1 LTYLSTSISVAALTL
16 TALIA
21 CAPKASEPAAN
32 VEVQQP
38 AENSITYPSARM
50 GDTVDTFFGVEVAD
64 PYRWM
69 EDPDSEET
77 RAWIEAENAI
87 TREWLGDVESRDAIR
102 QRLQEV
108 WNYPKS
114 SSPYL
119 MGGNYFVSA
128 NDGLQEHSV
137 LYVGDTLD
145 GEYLPL
151 IDPNTFSEDGTVS
164 LAGYYPSED
173 GQYVAYGVSDGGSD
187 WKHFRVVNVAT
198 GEVLEDRVEWVKF
211 SGASWN
217 HESTGFYYSR
227 FPEPSNLLEGV
238 NEHNQIYFHTVGTP
252 QSEDTL
258 IWEDL
263 ANPEFNYS
271 AGVTE
276 DGSTL
281 VLYGSNSTDD
291 INKLWFRPE
300 AITHH
305 RLYPEYPDLEA
316 DWQPLFVEND
326 ASYVFLAKID
336 ETVWMRTN
344 RDAPNSR
351 VVSFDLSEPEAWTE
365 VVPERPEPIVN
376 VSVVGGRVLV
386 KYLVDASSKVEVFEL
401 DGTVVGEVPLPGIG
415 SVWGFGGHIDNPETF
430 FVFGS
435 YTSAS
440 DIYRFDTSTMEV
452 TLYKESE
459 ATFDASPYVTEQV
472 FYASADGTQIPMF
485 ITHRADIELDGDNP
499 TLLYGYGGFSI
510 PLTPSFSPRIAVWL
524 DMGGVYAVANLR
536 GGGEYG
542 EEWHEAGTQLN
553 KQNVFDDFI
562 AAAEWLIS
570 ENWTN
575 PDRLGI
581 TGRSNG
587 GLLVGATLLQRPEL
601 FGAAIPGVGVMDM
614 LRYHLF
620 TIGRFWAGDYGT
632 VDDEEQF
639 HALHAYSPVH
649 NCESG
654 VEYPATLV
662 VTADHDDRVV
672 PAHSFKFAAALQAA
686 QGGDAPVMI
695 RIETRAG
702 HGRGMPTSMKIEQS
716 ADEFAFFARALGM
729 EFTFDE

>member
-1 LTYLSTSISVAALTL
+1 MHINPRLSISLYTL
-16 TALIA
+16 VLLLS
-21 CAPKASEPAAN
+21 CVPKGTEPAVS

-38 AENSITYPSARM
+38 LESSVDYPEARM
-50 GDTVDTFFGVEVAD
+50 SDQVDTYFGVDVAD

-69 EDPDSEET
+69 EDPESVET
-77 RAWIEAENAI
+77 RAWIDAENAL
-87 TREWLGDVESRDAIR
+87 THEWLGEVESRDAIR

-114 SSPYL
+114 SSPNL
-119 MGGNYFVSA
+119 EGGRYFVSA
-128 NDGLQEHSV
+128 NDGLQDHSV
-137 LYVGDTLD
+137 LHVADTLD
-145 GEYLPL
+145 GDFTPL
-151 IDPNTFSEDGTVS
+151 IDPNTFSDDGTVS
-164 LAGYYPSED
+164 LAGYYPSGD
-173 GQYVAYGVSDGGSD
+173 GQYIAYGVSDGGSD
-187 WKHFRVVNVAT
+187 WKHFRVMNIET
-198 GEVLEDRVEWVKF
+198 GEVLEDLVEWVKF
-211 SGASWN
+211 SGAEWDM
-217 HESTGFYYSR
+217 ESTGFYYSR
-227 FPEPSNLLEGV
+227 YPEPSSLLEGV
-238 NEHNQIYFHTVGTP
+238 NEHSQIYFHTVGTN
-252 QSEDTL
+252 QSDDTL
-258 IWEDL
+258 IWEQPDS
-263 ANPEFNYS
+263 PEFSYY

-291 INKLWFRPE
+291 INKLWVRPE
-300 AITHH
+300 SGSDA
-305 RLYPEYPDLEA
+305 E
-316 DWQPLFVEND
+316 WQPLFLEND
-326 ASYVFLAKID
+326 AGYEFIAKID
-336 ETVWMRTN
+336 NTVWLRTN
-344 RDAPNSR
+344 RDAPNSMI
-351 VVSFDLSEPEAWTE
+351 VSFDLSDPETWTE
-365 VVPERPEPIVN
+365 VVAERPEPIV
-376 VSVVGGRVLV
+376 STSIVGGRILV
-386 KYLVDASSKVEVFEL
+386 KYLVDASSKVEIFEL
-401 DGTVVGEVPLPGIG
+401 DGTAVGEVPLPGLG
-415 SVWGFGGHIDNPETF
+415 SVWGFSGHIDNPETF

-440 DIYRFDTSTMEV
+440 NIYRFDTSNMEV
-452 TLYKESE
+452 TLYRESQ

-485 ITHRADIELDGDNP
+485 ITHRADIELNGENP

-510 PLTPSFSPRIAVWL
+510 PLTPYFSSSVAVWL

-542 EEWHEAGTQLN
+542 EVWHEAGTQLN

-562 AAAEWLIS
+562 AAAEWLIA

-575 PDRLGI
+575 PDRLAI

-587 GLLVGATLLQRPEL
+587 GLLVGATMLQRPEL

-632 VDDEEQF
+632 SDNEEQF
-639 HALHAYSPVH
+639 HALRAYSPVH
-649 NCESG
+649 NCEAG

-686 QGGDAPVMI
+686 QGGDDPVMI

-702 HGRGMPTSMKIEQS
+702 HGGGMPTSMKIEQS
-716 ADEFAFFARALGM
+716 ADEFAFLARALNM
-729 EFTFDE
+729 DISFDE

>member
-1 LTYLSTSISVAALTL
+1 MHINPRLSISLYTL
-16 TALIA
+16 VLLLS
-21 CAPKASEPAAN
+21 CVPKGTEPAVS

-38 AENSITYPSARM
+38 LESSVDYPEARM
-50 GDTVDTFFGVEVAD
+50 SDQVDTYFGVDVAD

-69 EDPDSEET
+69 EDPESVET
-77 RAWIEAENAI
+77 RAWIDAENAL
-87 TREWLGDVESRDAIR
+87 THEWLGEVESRDAIR

-114 SSPYL
+114 SSPNL
-119 MGGNYFVSA
+119 EGGRYFVSA
-128 NDGLQEHSV
+128 NDGLQDHSV
-137 LYVGDTLD
+137 LHVADTLD
-145 GEYLPL
+145 GDFTPL
-151 IDPNTFSEDGTVS
+151 IDPNTFSDDGTVS
-164 LAGYYPSED
+164 LAGYYPSGD
-173 GQYVAYGVSDGGSD
+173 GQYIAYGVSDGGSD
-187 WKHFRVVNVAT
+187 WKHFRVMNIET
-198 GEVLEDRVEWVKF
+198 GEVLEDLVEWVKF
-211 SGASWN
+211 SGAEWDM
-217 HESTGFYYSR
+217 ESTGFYYSR
-227 FPEPSNLLEGV
+227 YPEPSSLLEGV
-238 NEHNQIYFHTVGTP
+238 NEHSQIYFHTVGTN
-252 QSEDTL
+252 QSDDTL
-258 IWEDL
+258 IWEQPDS
-263 ANPEFNYS
+263 PEFSYY

-291 INKLWFRPE
+291 INKLWVRPE
-300 AITHH
+300 SGSDA
-305 RLYPEYPDLEA
+305 E
-316 DWQPLFVEND
+316 WQPLFLEND
-326 ASYVFLAKID
+326 AGYEFIAKID
-336 ETVWMRTN
+336 NTVWLRTN
-344 RDAPNSR
+344 RDAPNSMI
-351 VVSFDLSEPEAWTE
+351 VSFDLSDPETWTE
-365 VVPERPEPIVN
+365 VVAERPEPIV
-376 VSVVGGRVLV
+376 STSIVGGRILV
-386 KYLVDASSKVEVFEL
+386 KYLVDASSKVEIFEL
-401 DGTVVGEVPLPGIG
+401 DGTAVGEVPLPGLG
-415 SVWGFGGHIDNPETF
+415 SVWGFSGHIDNPETF

-440 DIYRFDTSTMEV
+440 NIYRFDTSNMEV
-452 TLYKESE
+452 TLYRESQ

-485 ITHRADIELDGDNP
+485 ITHRADIELNGENP

-510 PLTPSFSPRIAVWL
+510 PLAPYFSSSVAVWL

-542 EEWHEAGTQLN
+542 EVWHEAGTQLN

-562 AAAEWLIS
+562 AAAEWLIA

-575 PDRLGI
+575 PDRLAI

-587 GLLVGATLLQRPEL
+587 GLLVGATMLQRPEL

-632 VDDEEQF
+632 SDNEEQF
-639 HALHAYSPVH
+639 HALRAYSPVH
-649 NCESG
+649 NCEAG

-686 QGGDAPVMI
+686 QGGDDPVMI

-702 HGRGMPTSMKIEQS
+702 HGGGMPTSMKIEQS
-716 ADEFAFFARALGM
+716 ADEFAFLARALNM
-729 EFTFDE
+729 DISFDE

>member
-1 LTYLSTSISVAALTL
+1 MHLNPRLSLHLLAL
-16 TALIA
+16 TALLS
-21 CAPKASEPAAN
+21 CAPKATEPVAN

-38 AENSITYPSARM
+38 TESGLAYPAARV
-50 GDTVDTFFGVEVAD
+50 GDTVDTFFGVDVAD

-69 EDPDSEET
+69 EDPDSDET
-77 RAWIEAENAI
+77 RAWIDAENAI
-87 TREWLGDVESRDAIR
+87 THQWLAEVGSRDAIR

-114 SSPYL
+114 SSPNFE
-119 MGGNYFVSA
+119 GGRYFVSA
-128 NDGLQEHSV
+128 NDGLQDHSV
-137 LYVGDTLD
+137 LFIGDSLD
-145 GEYLPL
+145 GEFLPL

-164 LAGYYPSED
+164 MAGYYPSNA

-187 WKHFRVVNVAT
+187 WKHFRVVNTVT

-211 SGASWN
+211 SGASWDGD
-217 HESTGFYYSR
+217 STGFYYSR
-227 FPEPSNLLEGV
+227 YPEPSSLLEGV
-238 NEHNQIYFHTVGTP
+238 NEHSQIYFHTVGTS

-258 IWEDL
+258 IWEEPDH
-263 ANPEFNYS
+263 PEFSYY

-276 DGSTL
+276 DDSTL

-291 INKLWFRPE
+291 INKLWVRPE
-300 AITHH
+300 ADASA
-305 RLYPEYPDLEA
+305 E
-316 DWQPLFVEND
+316 WQPLFLEND
-326 ASYVFLAKID
+326 AGYEFMAKID
-336 ETVWMRTN
+336 NTVWLRTN
-344 RDAPNSR
+344 RDAPNSKI
-351 VVSFDLSEPEAWTE
+351 VSFDLSEPEVWTE
-365 VVPERPEPIVN
+365 VVAERPEPIVSA
-376 VSVVGGRVLV
+376 SVVGGRILV

-401 DGTVVGEVPLPGIG
+401 DGTGVGDVPLPGIG

-440 DIYRFDTSTMEV
+440 NIYRFDTATMEV
-452 TLYKESE
+452 TLYRESQ
-459 ATFDASPYVTEQV
+459 ATFDSSPYVTEQV

-485 ITHRADIELDGDNP
+485 LTHRADIELNGENP

-510 PLTPSFSPRIAVWL
+510 PLTPYFSSSVAVWL

-562 AAAEWLIS
+562 AAAEWLIA

-575 PDRLGI
+575 PNRLAI
-581 TGRSNG
+581 NGRSNG
-587 GLLVGATLLQRPEL
+587 GLLVGATILQRPEL
-601 FGAAIPGVGVMDM
+601 FGAAIPRVGVMDM

-649 NCESG
+649 NTVAG
-654 VEYPATLV
+654 TDYPATLV

-686 QGGDAPVMI
+686 QGGSDPVMI

-702 HGRGMPTSMKIEQS
+702 HGGSMPTSMRIEQA
-716 ADEFAFFARALGM
+716 ADEFAFLARALEM
-729 EFTFDE
+729 EFSFDE